1 MEVIDGLVL
10 NDGFI
15 IPSHYPIGHICTY
28 PGCKNVLV
36 LDGNMKNRR
45 DICGAKDAGWIQY
58 PGLPGCIK
66 TGCMASPAFKSPFC
80 AEHKVRG
87 VEGECTPD
95 ELVVEMLLGK
105 KETRNGKYYE
115 VCSQKMVI

>member
-1 MEVIDGLVL
+1 
-10 NDGFI
+10 
-15 IPSHYPIGHICTY
+15 
-28 PGCKNVLV
+28 
-36 LDGNMKNRR
+36 MKNRR
-45 DICGAKDAGWIQY
+45 DVCGAKDAGWIQY

-87 VEGECTPD
+87 VEGEGTSD

-115 VCSQKMVI
+115 VCTQNGILSNGMGLDTFTSLFCLCPCASNRYSG

>member
-1 MEVIDGLVL
+1 
-10 NDGFI
+10 
-15 IPSHYPIGHICTY
+15 
-28 PGCKNVLV
+28 
-36 LDGNMKNRR
+36 MKNRR

-66 TGCMASPAFKSPFC
+66 TGCMASPVFRSPFC

-87 VEGECTPD
+87 IEGECTPD

-105 KETRNGKYYE
+105 KRQEMANTMRYVCKNGIL
-115 VCSQKMVI
+115 SNVIGLHFSLWLSCPCVIVHQIHVGTLVRKI